1 MRRHRLLP
9 SCVFSCVASSSIALA
24 VAGLGCSKVDVGIED
39 KPEVPFEVHVHVTS
53 DPGRPL
59 LGASVLSGTKLAGKT
74 DTAGLAKVRF
84 GGREGEITELN
95 VKCPA
100 DFESPDKPLSIAL
113 RRLAPGSHPP
123 QFEVRCPPSVRTVVV
138 GVRADNG
145 VNLPIMYL
153 GRPIARTD
161 ASGAAHLTLSVKPS
175 EQVQLTLSTA
185 EKGSEQLRPQ
195 SPTLTFVSS
204 NHDDFVALD
213 QKFTIEK
220 KVSNY
225 HPPPKPQGPT
235 RLKDL

>member
-1 MRRHRLLP
+1 
-9 SCVFSCVASSSIALA
+9 
-24 VAGLGCSKVDVGIED
+24 
-39 KPEVPFEVHVHVTS
+39 
-53 DPGRPL
+53 
-59 LGASVLSGTKLAGKT
+59 
-74 DTAGLAKVRF
+74 
-84 GGREGEITELN
+84 GREGEITELN

-175 EQVQLTLSTA
+175 EQIQLTLSTA